1 MQPLKMKKKKVYF
14 GRFHKNVQLPLFY
27 DQIVF
32 TIFRA
37 ENKKVIFDPLP
48 PFCDP
53 DQKTI
58 MTRTFFNAL

>member
-1 MQPLKMKKKKVYF
+1 MQPLKMKKVLLWEVLQN
-14 GRFHKNVQLPLFY
+14 GQLPLFY